1 MKIKLSFITNSS
13 SAAYLIFIPDNYT
26 LKEKRIKSSNEYIEF
41 IEMEDPSKKEI
52 DDIIDGLIKN
62 INFLKKGTEIMVG
75 PYGWDSII
83 LIDILREDNLV
94 LKMIDVDGEGAST
107 ISPTNLTELKTFI
120 SKVNDGGK

>member
-1 MKIKLSFITNSS
+1 
-13 SAAYLIFIPDNYT
+13 
-26 LKEKRIKSSNEYIEF
+26 
-41 IEMEDPSKKEI
+41 MEDPSKKEI
-52 DDIIDGLIKN
+52 NDIIDGLIKN

-83 LIDILREDNLV
+83 LIDILREDDLV

-120 SKVNDGGK
+120 SKVNDGGE